1 MLWTL
6 ASGGTEG
13 GKRAKMT
20 TIGMETI
27 RLMGSQV
34 EALLLD
40 YMTEIDKAYLVMGDD
55 PLSVGMTI
63 KVSPSSGGVKVE
75 TAMNFVTGRIKDKIS
90 GSITEKQLNMFQPN
104 PAPKLNRRTYH
115 PPPCVGRTR
124 WGCPKG

>member
-1 MLWTL
+1 VPPVMLWTL

-40 YMTEIDKAYLVMGDD
+40 YMTEIDKAYLVMGGRSVVRGDD
-55 PLSVGMTI
+55 NQGLSLIRRGQ
-63 KVSPSSGGVKVE
+63 S
-75 TAMNFVTGRIKDKIS
+75 R
-90 GSITEKQLNMFQPN
+90 
-104 PAPKLNRRTYH
+104 NRHELCNRQDQ
-115 PPPCVGRTR
+115 G
-124 WGCPKG
+124 